1 MIPINFYCSV
11 ILYFLF
17 AILSSLW
24 SVISWLFNNSCELIE
39 RAERSSRLY
48 ALNGIFDENFVEEAL
63 ADM

>member
-17 AILSSLW
+17 AMLSTLW
-24 SVISWLFNNSCELIE
+24 SVISWLYRNLGETIE

-48 ALNGIFDENFVEEAL
+48 SLNGIFDENFVEEAL
-63 ADM
+63 SDM